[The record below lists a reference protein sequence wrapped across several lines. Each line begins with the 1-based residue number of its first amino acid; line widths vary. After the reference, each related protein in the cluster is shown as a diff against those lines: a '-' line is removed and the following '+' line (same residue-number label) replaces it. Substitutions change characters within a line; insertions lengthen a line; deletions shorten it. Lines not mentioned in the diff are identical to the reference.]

1 MRIGVPTEIK
11 AQEGRVG
18 LTPAGVREL
27 TARGHAVLV
36 QSGAGRGSRIGD
48 AEYHAQGATIVAH
61 AEDVFAGADMV
72 VKVKEPQPS
81 EVALLRPGQLLFT
94 YLHLAAEPALADGL
108 CASGATCIA
117 YETVEDE
124 RAGLP
129 LLAPMSE
136 VAGRLAAQV
145 AASTLASG
153 GAARGVLMG
162 GVPGVAPARVV
173 VIGGGVAG
181 TSAAR
186 VAAGMGA
193 DVVVLDRSLRR
204 LRELEVELGRLV
216 TTRFASMLAIEELL
230 PEADAVIGTVL
241 VRGARAPHVVRRAD
255 LARMRP
261 GTVLVDVAIDQG
273 GCFETSRPTT
283 HAEPTYVTAGV
294 VHYCVANMPGTVPVT
309 ATHALVNATLP
320 SVLAL
325 ADLGV
330 DGALAADPGLA
341 AGLTVAGGRV
351 VHPVVAAELAAAA
364 VAPVAPV
371 PVPAPVAALA

>member
-27 TARGHAVLV
+27 VARGHQVLV
-36 QSGAGRGSRIGD
+36 QSGAGFGSSVAD
-48 AEYHAQGATIVAH
+48 AEYAAQGAIVVATA
-61 AEDVFAGADMV
+61 AEVFAGAEMI

-81 EVALLRPGQLLFT
+81 EVPLLRPDHVLYT
-94 YLHLAAEPALADGL
+94 YLHLAAEPALAAGL

-117 YETVEDE
+117 YETVEDG
-124 RAGLP
+124 RGALP

-145 AASTLASG
+145 AASTLASQAG
-153 GAARGVLMG
+153 GARGVLMG
-162 GVPGVAPARVV
+162 GVPGVAPARVLIV
-173 VIGGGVAG
+173 GGGVAG

-186 VAAGMGA
+186 VAVGMGA
-193 DVVVLDRSLRR
+193 DVVVLDRSLAR
-204 LRELEVELGRLV
+204 LRDLEVEFGRLL
-216 TTRFASMLAIEELL
+216 TTRFATSLAIEQLL

-241 VRGARAPHVVRRAD
+241 VRGARAPHVIRRHD

-261 GTVLVDVAIDQG
+261 GAVLVDVAIDQG
-273 GCFETSRPTT
+273 GCFETSFPTT
-283 HAEPTYVTAGV
+283 HAEPTYVTDGI
-294 VHYCVANMPGTVPVT
+294 VHYCVANMPGSVPVT
-309 ATHALVNATLP
+309 STHALVNATLP
-320 SVLAL
+320 TVLAL
-325 ADLGV
+325 ADHGV

-341 AGLTVAGGRV
+341 AGLTVAGGQV

-364 VAPVAPV
+364 AAAPPPPV
-371 PVPAPVAALA
+371 PVPA

>member
-1 MRIGVPTEIK
+1 MRIGVPKEIK

-27 TARGHAVLV
+27 VARGHEVLV

-48 AEYHAQGATIVAH
+48 AEYQAQGATIVSY
-61 AEDVFAGADMV
+61 AEDVFAGAQLI
-72 VKVKEPQPS
+72 VKVKEPQPT
-81 EVALLRPGQLLFT
+81 EVGLLRPDHVLAT
-94 YLHLAAEPALADGL
+94 YLHLAAEPDLAAGL
-108 CASGATCIA
+108 CGSGATCIA

-124 RAGLP
+124 RGALP

-145 AASTLASG
+145 AACTLAADG
-153 GAARGVLMG
+153 GARGVLMG
-162 GVPGVAPARVV
+162 GVPGVAPARVL

-186 VAAGMGA
+186 VAVGMGA
-193 DVVVLDRSLRR
+193 DVVLDRSLRR
-204 LRELEVELGRLV
+204 LRELEVEFGRLV
-216 TTRFASMLAIEELL
+216 TTRFASTLAVEELL
-230 PEADAVIGTVL
+230 PDADVVLGTVL
-241 VRGARAPHVVRRAD
+241 VRGARAPHVVRRQD
-255 LARMRP
+255 LARMHA
-261 GTVLVDVAIDQG
+261 GAVLVDVAIDQG

-283 HAEPTYVTAGV
+283 HAQPTYAVNGI
-294 VHYCVANMPGTVPVT
+294 VHYGVANMPGAVPVT
-309 ATHALVNATLP
+309 STQALVNATLP
-320 SVLAL
+320 FVLAL
-325 ADLGV
+325 ADRGV

-364 VAPVAPV
+364 AAPV
-371 PVPAPVAALA
+371 PALA

>member
-1 MRIGVPTEIK
+1 MRIGVPKEIK
-11 AQEGRVG
+11 PQEGRVG

-27 TARGHAVLV
+27 TARGHEVLV

-48 AEYHAQGATIVAH
+48 AEYQAQGATIVTY
-61 AEDVFAGADMV
+61 AEDVFAGAQLI

-81 EVALLRPGQLLFT
+81 EVPLLRPDHVLYT
-94 YLHLAAEPALADGL
+94 YLHLAAEPALAAGL

-124 RAGLP
+124 HGALP

-145 AASTLASG
+145 AASTLASD

-162 GVPGVAPARVV
+162 GVPGVAPARVL

-186 VAAGMGA
+186 VAVGMGA
-193 DVVVLDRSLRR
+193 DVIVLDRSLRR
-204 LRELEVELGRLV
+204 LRELEVEFGRLV
-216 TTRFASMLAIEELL
+216 TTRFASSLAIEELL

-241 VRGARAPHVVRRAD
+241 VRGARAPHVVRRED
-255 LARMRP
+255 LARMRA
-261 GTVLVDVAIDQG
+261 GAVLVDVAIDQG

-283 HAEPTYVTAGV
+283 HAEPTYVSSGI
-294 VHYCVANMPGTVPVT
+294 VHYCVANMPGAVPVT
-309 ATHALVNATLP
+309 ATQALVNATLP
-320 SVLAL
+320 TVMAL
-325 ADLGV
+325 ADRAV
-330 DGALAADPGLA
+330 DGAFAEDPGLA
-341 AGLTVAGGRV
+341 AGLTVAGGQV
-351 VHPVVAAELAAAA
+351 VHPVVAAELHAAAA
-364 VAPVAPV
+364 AA
-371 PVPAPVAALA
+371 PAPAAVAAAV

>member
-27 TARGHAVLV
+27 VARGHPVLV
-36 QSGAGRGSRIGD
+36 QSGAGFGSSIGD
-48 AEYHAQGATIVAH
+48 AEYAAQGAIVVAT
-61 AEDVFAGADMV
+61 AGEVFAGAEMI

-81 EVALLRPGQLLFT
+81 EVPLLRPDHVLYT
-94 YLHLAAEPALADGL
+94 YLHLAADPALAAGL

-117 YETVEDE
+117 YESVEDE
-124 RAGLP
+124 RGALP

-145 AASTLASG
+145 AASTLASQAG
-153 GAARGVLMG
+153 GSRGVLMG
-162 GVPGVAPARVV
+162 GVPGVAPARVLIV
-173 VIGGGVAG
+173 GGGVAG

-186 VAAGMGA
+186 VAVGMGA
-193 DVVVLDRSLRR
+193 DVVVLDRSLAR
-204 LRELEVELGRLV
+204 LRELEIEFGRLL
-216 TTRFASMLAIEELL
+216 TTRFASSLAIEELL

-241 VRGARAPHVVRRAD
+241 VRGARAPHVVRRHD

-261 GTVLVDVAIDQG
+261 GAVLVDVAIDQG
-273 GCFETSRPTT
+273 GCFETSFPTT
-283 HAEPTYVTAGV
+283 HAAPTYVTDGI
-294 VHYCVANMPGTVPVT
+294 VHYCVANMPGSVPVT
-309 ATHALVNATLP
+309 STHALVNATLP
-320 SVLAL
+320 TVLAL
-325 ADLGV
+325 AGHGV

-341 AGLTVAGGRV
+341 AGLTVAGGQV

-364 VAPVAPV
+364 APLAAPVA
-371 PVPAPVAALA
+371 VPA